1 MRAGRAA
8 RCCYRR
14 WVAAGEASAPLPPEA
29 VSSDGSL
36 PNESLKNRHPQASG
50 EVVVTAGPT
59 WELSAYVEDAAGL
72 APELLRILGREGA
85 APTALSIKQPIPE
98 DVYP

>member
-1 MRAGRAA
+1 M
-8 RCCYRR
+8 
-14 WVAAGEASAPLPPEA
+14 AP
-29 VSSDGSL
+29 SL
-36 PNESLKNRHPQASG
+36 TKSLKNRHPQASG
-50 EVVVTAGPT
+50 EMVVTAGPT

-85 APTALSIKQPIPE
+85 APKALSIKHPIPE

>member
-1 MRAGRAA
+1 M
-8 RCCYRR
+8 
-14 WVAAGEASAPLPPEA
+14 
-29 VSSDGSL
+29 
-36 PNESLKNRHPQASG
+36 
-50 EVVVTAGPT
+50 VVTAGPT

-85 APTALSIKQPIPE
+85 APKAPSIKHPTLE

>member
-1 MRAGRAA
+1 M
-8 RCCYRR
+8 
-14 WVAAGEASAPLPPEA
+14 
-29 VSSDGSL
+29 
-36 PNESLKNRHPQASG
+36 
-50 EVVVTAGPT
+50 VVTAGPT

-85 APTALSIKQPIPE
+85 APKASSIKHPIPE